1 MRRISIRELHIDTG
15 RWVRNAAASGPLIIT
30 ERGRPIAA
38 LQPYAPHQAGR
49 PLPNRERAIR
59 ARARIAVDS
68 GALLLQ
74 DRGGR

>member
-38 LQPYAPHQAGR
+38 LQPYAPQQAGR

-59 ARARIAVDS
+59 ARGRIAVDS
-68 GALLLQ
+68 GGLLSQ
-74 DRGGR
+74 DRSGR